1 MVMVGRHGG
10 FEIISTEVVVRT
22 VIIGKLTKRT
32 LVLHCNALPASFL
45 FVLKH
50 GLGGELLE
58 DL

>member
-1 MVMVGRHGG
+1 MVGRHGG